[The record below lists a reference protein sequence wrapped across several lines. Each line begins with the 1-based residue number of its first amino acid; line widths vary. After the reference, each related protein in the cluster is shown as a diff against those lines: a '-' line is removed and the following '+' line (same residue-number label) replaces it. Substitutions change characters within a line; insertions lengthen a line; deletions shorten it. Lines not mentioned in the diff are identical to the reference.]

1 MDIFQTALHIVQ
13 AIFAFA
19 ILVETA
25 GDGNRAE
32 FCWQEV
38 LGILEGEAYFSQTA
52 GTSGF
57 TTVEDQSFEVFASQG
72 GDLLLTNYPADGI
85 HDIALTT
92 SVGTNDAGDTLVEVD
107 NCFVGKALE
116 PLDF

>member
-25 GDGNRAE
+25 GDSNRAE
-32 FCWQEV
+32 FCRQEV
-38 LGILEGEAYFSQTA
+38 LGILECEAYFSQTT
-52 GTSGF
+52 GTSCF
-57 TTVEDQSFEVFASQG
+57 TTIEDQGFEVFTSQG
-72 GDLLLTNYPADGI
+72 GDFLLTNYPADGI